1 MDIPMEVIMPL
12 GPFMSALFVSS
23 VCVKQEKKSFVFQ
36 KGNSVLVLEQL
47 WFFSIAIL
55 AKLSPNLPLLILNSS
70 NGQKET

>member
-23 VCVKQEKKSFVFQ
+23 VCAKQEKKKFCFSERQFSF
-36 KGNSVLVLEQL
+36 GSGTL